1 MAATCYQYANETCA
15 IHANRHG
22 LSVRV
27 LFVSVDVASQ
37 DLDELMQHEQRMEA
51 LRSHGEAWAVGIRQ
65 GIDAGILAETAL
77 YTAFHEL
84 IRNSGEQVALDLVE
98 RLKDRILCGEF
109 EPERICH

>member
-1 MAATCYQYANETCA
+1 M
-15 IHANRHG
+15 
-22 LSVRV
+22 RV
-27 LFVSVDVASQ
+27 KGHDVTVLVVFVSVDVASQ

-84 IRNSGEQVALDLVE
+84 IRNTNEQTALDLVE
-98 RLKDRILCGEF
+98 QLKDRILCGEF